1 MRRPALLLAIALAS
15 YLLTPR
21 VRRDGLIELLRD
33 ASDVAVGTFLRLSS
47 QFGSELTVD
56 GRAEHEMSREQV
68 NRDMRTRRQAK
79 RSS

>member
-1 MRRPALLLAIALAS
+1 MRRPTLLLAIALAS

-21 VRRDGLIELLRD
+21 GRGGLIELLRD
-33 ASDVAVGTFLRLSS
+33 ASDVAVGTFLRLTS

-56 GRAEHEMSREQV
+56 GRAEHEVSREQV

>member
-21 VRRDGLIELLRD
+21 VRGGLIELLRD

-68 NRDMRTRRQAK
+68 NRDMRTRRQSK

>member
-15 YLLTPR
+15 YLLMPR
-21 VRRDGLIELLRD
+21 VRERLIELLRD

>member
-21 VRRDGLIELLRD
+21 AREGLIELLRD

-68 NRDMRTRRQAK
+68 KRDMRTRRQAK

>member
-1 MRRPALLLAIALAS
+1 MRIPGLLLAIALTG

-21 VRRDGLIELLRD
+21 AREGLIELLRD

-56 GRAEHEMSREQV
+56 GRAEHEMSRQQV

>member
-21 VRRDGLIELLRD
+21 VREGLLELLRD

>member
-21 VRRDGLIELLRD
+21 VREGLLELLRD

-68 NRDMRTRRQAK
+68 NRDMRTRRQTK

>member
-21 VRRDGLIELLRD
+21 VREGLLELLRD

-56 GRAEHEMSREQV
+56 GRAEHEMSREQA
-68 NRDMRTRRQAK
+68 NRDMRTRRQTK

>member
-21 VRRDGLIELLRD
+21 VRERLMEWLRD

-47 QFGSELTVD
+47 QFGSELTVE

-68 NRDMRTRRQAK
+68 NRDMRTRRQGK
-79 RSS
+79 RAP